1 MGRAGLPIV
10 TGTGLLLVV
19 LLFGGCGEENP
30 TPVASPELM
39 EMGADQ
45 VMTRME
51 TIITTS
57 GVREGRVQADTAFLF
72 NDSTTAIL
80 RNPTLVLFNEG
91 GVTRATVTALHG
103 RLDTTTKEL
112 QAWGEVVL
120 LIHDGNR
127 RVETSELNY
136 DPDRDRIW
144 SDSATVMREGGR
156 TIRGRS
162 FESDLQFRNAR
173 VLNGSITG
181 GGVRF

>member
-1 MGRAGLPIV
+1 MEIFRRTSLCGLAAFA
-10 TGTGLLLVV
+10 LLSAA
-19 LLFGGCGEENP
+19 CGEENP
-30 TPVASPELM
+30 TPIASPELL

-45 VMTRME
+45 VMTDME
-51 TIITTS
+51 TIITTN

-80 RNPTLVLFNEG
+80 RNPTLVMFNEG
-91 GVTRATVTALHG
+91 GVPRATVTSLHG
-103 RLDTTTKEL
+103 RFDTTTKEL
-112 QAWGEVVL
+112 QAWGDVVL
-120 LIHDGNR
+120 IINEGNR

-136 DPDRDRIW
+136 DPERDRIW

-173 VLNGSITG
+173 VLSGSITG

>member
-1 MGRAGLPIV
+1 MKTMGSWRA
-10 TGTGLLLVV
+10 LVAMF
-19 LLFGGCGEENP
+19 LALGACGEENP

-39 EMGADQ
+39 ELGADQ

-57 GVREGRVQADTAFLF
+57 GVREGRIEADTAYLY

-91 GVTRATVTALHG
+91 GVPRATVTSLHG
-103 RLDTTTKEL
+103 RLDTITNEL

-120 LIHDGNR
+120 IINEGNR

-136 DPDRDRIW
+136 DPDRDLIW
-144 SDSATVMREGGR
+144 SDSATVMYEAGR
-156 TIRGRS
+156 TITGES
-162 FESDLQFRNAR
+162 FQSDLQFRNPE

-181 GGVRF
+181 GGGIRF